1 MEPEQSVSSVYR
13 SIIDDVVVR
22 VKPEFVGDGVDECAL
37 AWFIR
42 RPTSRPPLCEGRH
55 LNQGAEPRADAGGEA
70 QSGAR
75 RAARALGDK
84 AGADWRT
91 GRAAGSTAVRLR
103 APPRLSGTA
112 AGPCS
117 SVTDRFRCFQ

>member
-84 AGADWRT
+84 AGA
-91 GRAAGSTAVRLR
+91 VRLR